1 VAGKKKSDGGEPRQI
16 LNRRA
21 RYDYEISET
30 YESGIALIGSEVK
43 SIFLGHAHLSDSYCR
58 FSNGELFL
66 INIDV
71 EPYANATVDA
81 HARRRD
87 RKLLLHRKELN
98 VIDRRSMEKGLTI
111 IPLRVYF
118 NHGKVKV
125 ELGLGRGKSKYDKR
139 DKIAADE
146 SRREIERARS
156 EKF

>member
-1 VAGKKKSDGGEPRQI
+1 MAAKKKGESGAPRQV

-30 YESGIALIGSEVK
+30 YEAGIALIGSEVK
-43 SIFLGHAHLSDSYCR
+43 SIFSGAAHLSDAYCR
-58 FSNGELFL
+58 ISGGEMFL
-66 INIDV
+66 VNMDV
-71 EPYANATVDA
+71 EPYANASLGA
-81 HARRRD
+81 HERRRD

-98 VIDRRSMEKGLTI
+98 LIERRSMEKGLAI

-125 ELGLGRGKSKYDKR
+125 EVGLGRGKSKYDKR

-156 EKF
+156 EKY